1 MSSKPKPGDFIVDGL
16 RGVSPGGKI
25 RAWSLIRK
33 RKTLPHKDVALF
45 LRKHE
50 AAREAKKLAKKA
62 GVPYWVQR
70 DRRTY
75 DKGKP

>member
-1 MSSKPKPGDFIVDGL
+1 MSDKPKSGDIIVDGL
-16 RGVSPGGKI
+16 RGISADGKI
-25 RAWSLIRK
+25 RAWGVVKK
-33 RKTLPHKDVALF
+33 RKPPYNYDAVY

-50 AAREAKKLAKKA
+50 AAREARTLAKKA

-70 DRRTY
+70 DRKTY